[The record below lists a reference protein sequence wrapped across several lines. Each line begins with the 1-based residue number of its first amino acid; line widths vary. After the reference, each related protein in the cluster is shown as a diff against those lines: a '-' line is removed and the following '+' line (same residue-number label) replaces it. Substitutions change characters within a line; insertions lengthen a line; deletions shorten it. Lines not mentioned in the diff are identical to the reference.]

1 MARVKKIW
9 TAEELK
15 TRVCRNFHTGA
26 WIARSNGTLVCQECQ
41 RDATATFRATK
52 GMTPN
57 RRTNNVERLRA
68 EVAKLEVA
76 LEIARKKLQLLEEV
90 EKLQEKLR
98 DLN

>member
-1 MARVKKIW
+1 MARTKKIW

-26 WIARSNGTLVCQECQ
+26 WIARSSGTLVCRECQ
-41 RDATATFRATK
+41 RDATTTFREAK